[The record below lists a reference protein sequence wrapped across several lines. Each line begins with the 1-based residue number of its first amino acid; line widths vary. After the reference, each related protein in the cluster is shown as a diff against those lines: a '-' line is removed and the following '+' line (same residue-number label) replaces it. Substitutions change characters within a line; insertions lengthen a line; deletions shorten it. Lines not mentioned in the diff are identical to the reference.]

1 MERIIMSWNKRKQ
14 QSQSQQQTL
23 PPSVRVLPQIPLPP
37 PFVFPPPQIF
47 QAMAAAGAGTKRPHG
62 QMQQLNNKLPTEDEL
77 NSKKAI
83 RKAKNRE
90 SARIC
95 RLRKKEAAKELE
107 RKIQILEVDNLKLRL
122 QLKIGE
128 EAEALD
134 RSEEER
140 LTRELE
146 EMLRSGASEKE
157 VDDSIL
163 CYTDKFADYGR
174 DRRSAIEFHLRNV
187 ARLLQPTTT
196 TSVAIRALEGTT
208 DQLNTAQTID
218 KETEVSIDN
227 YEESSIPSSGATMGT
242 MQMSDTSIPVS
253 VDATSE
259 ENPQIKSS
267 SASDTTQSS
276 EPFESKQQTIDKETD
291 VSSDNYEVSS
301 IPSSDI
307 MQISDTKLPS
317 IPVPVHAKSEEIPQ
331 ITSSSASDT
340 TQSSIPLEPKQLFQY
355 LADYLQ
361 VNEVQSK
368 ALRDSRKVAN
378 ELDAALEE
386 SLVMLEE
393 LKGRLT
399 QCGSDLEV
407 ELDAVSKILNPTQ
420 VAKFLV
426 WVRNNGACMHMLNEL
441 WKKEYNTSPSD
452 NEDEN
457 DNLHQSSRS
466 KESSLPPMSDTSK

>member
-1 MERIIMSWNKRKQ
+1 MIEEFELIGYSLLYGTFICKNMNHGNNKQ

-23 PPSVRVLPQIPLPP
+23 PPRLPNIPLPP
-37 PFVFPPPQIF
+37 FVHVGFPPPMFAPI
-47 QAMAAAGAGTKRPHG
+47 AGTKRPHG
-62 QMQQLNNKLPTEDEL
+62 QFQLNKPPTEEEL

-107 RKIQILEVDNLKLRL
+107 RKIQILEVENLKLRL

-146 EMLRSGASEKE
+146 ELVRSGAPEKE

-163 CYTDKFADYGR
+163 CYTEKFADYGR

-187 ARLLQPTTT
+187 ARLLKPTTT
-196 TSVAIRALEGTT
+196 TSVAMRALEGTT
-208 DQLNTAQTID
+208 DQQNTPKRLD
-218 KETEVSIDN
+218 HKERHSPDTDNSTTFIATE
-227 YEESSIPSSGATMGT
+227 
-242 MQMSDTSIPVS
+242 Q
-253 VDATSE
+253 
-259 ENPQIKSS
+259 ENPSNTSS
-267 SASDTTQSS
+267 STTKTG
-276 EPFESKQQTIDKETD
+276 EE
-291 VSSDNYEVSS
+291 
-301 IPSSDI
+301 
-307 MQISDTKLPS
+307 LPK
-317 IPVPVHAKSEEIPQ
+317 V
-331 ITSSSASDT
+331 TSSSAHDV
-340 TQSSIPLEPKQLFQY
+340 TQASVPLEPKQLFQY
-355 LADYLQ
+355 LVDYLE
-361 VNEVQSK
+361 VNELQSK
-368 ALRDSRKVAN
+368 ALRDSRKVAK
-378 ELDAALEE
+378 ELDAALEQ

-407 ELDAVSKILNPTQ
+407 ELDAISKILTPTQ

-426 WVRNNGACMHMLNEL
+426 WVQNNGACMHMLNEL
-441 WKKEYNTSPSD
+441 WKKEYSESYSDNDDENINTHEASSSEQSSPSPA
-452 NEDEN
+452 ED
-457 DNLHQSSRS
+457 LL
-466 KESSLPPMSDTSK
+466 K